1 MRNDLIMISM
11 MASDP
16 AKAFFRVLDQTS
28 LASLQPTKILFEM
41 ERRSEIPDPAS
52 VRASL
57 GRKFRNSLDVWWR
70 DGGFRY
76 LMVEQRYLKFRESA
90 ALHPDLRPL
99 RHLFGHDFND
109 EFVICDALWTWDGYM
124 TPGFGGG
131 LDGIGWFLALKG
143 ELGHRHLASRRIL
156 AYGPWRLLRMED
168 DVTFIEFHDPD
179 ADEATALEQAKPG
192 HAMMWKYFIMPD
204 TRLPDDGQPLNDGS
218 AWTYGVYDT
227 ATRTLTRM
235 MLPGAGVTNDFL
247 DIFGAVRNFERLDIG
262 PIDHVDLLFMD
273 EVDATEHRFF
283 CWLYGHGCR
292 TFRDG
297 EEVDLLV
304 DYEPPA
310 PEVPD
315 WVREL
320 DAKEGVDTD
329 AVRAEL
335 MG

>member
-1 MRNDLIMISM
+1 MRKPHL
-11 MASDP
+11 A
-16 AKAFFRVLDQTS
+16 LS
-28 LASLQPTKILFEM
+28 LCA
-41 ERRSEIPDPAS
+41 PDPAS
-52 VRASL
+52 LLSRLEGHYQPPADRVTVNLDRVDVLPSEAEIRQHIRA
-57 GRKFRNSLDVWWR
+57 KFRNLVRLKWTGSHHRSILT
-70 DGGFRY
+70 
-76 LMVEQRYLKFRESA
+76 EQRYLKFRESA

-109 EFVICDALWTWDGYM
+109 EFVVCDALWKWDGYM

-179 ADEATALEQAKPG
+179 AEEATALEQAKPG
-192 HAMMWKYFIMPD
+192 HAMMWNNFFMP
-204 TRLPDDGQPLNDGS
+204 TTKLRDDGDVLEDGRVWS
-218 AWTYGVYDT
+218 YGVYDSQ
-227 ATRTLTRM
+227 TRTLTHVVE
-235 MLPGAGVTNDFL
+235 PGRTLTHMDGIRL
-247 DIFGAVRNFERLDIG
+247 SAVRNYPRLDVG
-262 PIDHVDLLFMD
+262 PIDQVDCLFMD
-273 EVDATEHRFF
+273 ESDAMEQRFG
-283 CWLYGHGCR
+283 CWAYGQGCR